1 MLPVCFRAPKTAIL
15 YIRTFS
21 GDQSAFTAK
30 MQEFMLRKFCEEKK
44 IQVIDTIRTHVDE
57 AESIRF
63 LTSYFETIQ
72 SPVDILL
79 AVRLIRYSSLL
90 YDLYG
95 VCDLYLTRGI
105 ELYSLEYGDAIRHHI
120 PVCYNPYSGRKR
132 KIKE

>member
-30 MQEFMLRKFCEEKK
+30 MQEFMLRKFCDEKK

-63 LTSYFETIQ
+63 SGYRLNSARHKISLQEET
-72 SPVDILL
+72 
-79 AVRLIRYSSLL
+79 AR
-90 YDLYG
+90 
-95 VCDLYLTRGI
+95 T
-105 ELYSLEYGDAIRHHI
+105 
-120 PVCYNPYSGRKR
+120 KR
-132 KIKE
+132 SKICP